1 LDYVRGKVKEAM
13 LKNKELCF
21 KGNVM
26 IVMMMRGR
34 RRMMIL
40 VIYVMIMAVM

>member
-1 LDYVRGKVKEAM
+1 VKEAM

-21 KGNVM
+21 KGIVMKVMM